1 MQTDTAMK
9 AVSVP
14 ALARAAS
21 SASGNQASEDGD
33 DSAVNM
39 VIRVGEPRL
48 ETRARP
54 DGSTPS
60 RAITK
65 KIRLCP

>member
-21 SASGNQASEDGD
+21 SASGIRPARMATIR
-33 DSAVNM
+33 AVNR
-39 VIRVGEPRL
+39 VIRVGEPRF

-54 DGSTPS
+54 EGSTPS

-65 KIRLCP
+65 KIRLWP